1 MKIISI
7 IGVVAILAVACFFLF
22 RGCQQSKAV
31 QSIQDSLNVERALN
45 DTIKIEKAVIAK
57 ANDSIMVKSHSD
69 SAKFVSKID
78 SLSKV
83 VATLRGQFKV
93 TKDSI
98 GTLYSNLK
106 TYYLGHDTVAL
117 YRTYSELQ
125 TQLTDANNMLF
136 AIQLARDSSDNA
148 RDTEI
153 VRLNGLIKTLEA
165 QISEL
170 QALLVSC
177 TANASNLAKT
187 GDLAIKKAK
196 ASGLFAK
203 IGMGIAAL
211 IAVLLLIK

>member
-1 MKIISI
+1 MKAISI
-7 IGVVAILAVACFFLF
+7 IGVVVIISIACFFLF
-22 RGCQQSKAV
+22 RGCEQSKSV
-31 QSIQDSLNVERALN
+31 QAIKDSLNVERALN
-45 DTIKIEKAVIAK
+45 DTIKIEKAVISK
-57 ANDSIMVKSHSD
+57 ANDSVMAKSHKD
-69 SAKFVSKID
+69 STIFISKID
-78 SLSKV
+78 SLTKI
-83 VATLRGQFKV
+83 VATLKGQFRV

-98 GTLYSNLK
+98 GTLYGQLK
-106 TYYLGHDTVAL
+106 TFYYQHDTVAL
-117 YRTYSELQ
+117 VETYNRLSSEL
-125 TQLTDANNMLF
+125 TEANNQLF